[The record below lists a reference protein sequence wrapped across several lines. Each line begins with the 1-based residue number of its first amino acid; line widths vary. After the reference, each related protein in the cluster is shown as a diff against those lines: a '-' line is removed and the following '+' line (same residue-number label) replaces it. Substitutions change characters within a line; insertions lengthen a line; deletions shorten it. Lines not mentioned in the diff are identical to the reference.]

1 MRGQRRDAGETH
13 VSGDGAGDDAELLL
27 EQLAATNERL
37 RAEVAERLRAE
48 QEARLSEERLRLA
61 MEIVNMGTWDW
72 DITTNQIVWSENV
85 EAVHGLAP
93 GSFDGRYESWLAL
106 VHADDRD
113 RVADLVAR
121 ALRDGV
127 GRYDAE
133 LRIRRPDSEVR
144 WLRACGQVYYDQ
156 HGAPG
161 RMVGTVIDVSE
172 RRWAED
178 ELRRAH
184 HMAEEARAAAEAA
197 SSEKNAFLSR
207 MSHELRTPLNAVLG
221 FSQLLEMDAVD
232 GQQES
237 VGHIQKAGRHLLE
250 LINEVLDIAR
260 IESGDLAL
268 SPEPVLVSE
277 VVTEALDLVRPL
289 ADARGL
295 SIAAPA
301 DGGCDRYVVADR
313 QRIKQVLLNLL
324 SNAIKYNREGGEISL
339 TCANSPTS
347 DGLTSICVRDT
358 GWGIAEEDLERLF
371 LPFERLGA
379 DRTGV
384 EGTGVGLTVTQRLV
398 RAMGG
403 EVVVSSD
410 VGRGSVFTVT
420 LPATDPPL
428 LAEDAAGQSQRGP
441 APAVRVGQEG
451 EAGET
456 DRAGHED
463 AAGRW
468 HLLSIEDNASNARL
482 LEGVV
487 ARRPGWHL
495 TNAAQGRLGI
505 QLARSLTSTGNLDLI
520 LLDLHLPD
528 LHGGEVLRQ
537 LRADPA
543 TARTPVV
550 VLSADATPGA
560 IDRALASGADGY
572 LKKPFIVTDLLEILD
587 TLADGRAPSFQDE
600 RC

>member
-1 MRGQRRDAGETH
+1 MSGQRHDAGETR
-13 VSGDGAGDDAELLL
+13 VNGDEGRADAELLL

-37 RAEVAERLRAE
+37 RSEMADRVRAE
-48 QEARLSEERLRLA
+48 QAARLSEERLRLA

-72 DITTNQIVWSENV
+72 DITTNQIVWSGNV
-85 EAVHGLAP
+85 EAVHGLTP
-93 GSFDGRYESWLAL
+93 GTFDGRYESWLAL
-106 VHADDRD
+106 VHPDDRA
-113 RVADLVAR
+113 RVAELVDL

-133 LRIRRPDSEVR
+133 LRICRPDSAIR
-144 WLRACGQVYYDQ
+144 WLRACGQVYHD
-156 HGAPG
+156 HLGAPA

-178 ELRRAH
+178 QLRRAH
-184 HMAEEARAAAEAA
+184 DMAEEARAAAEAA
-197 SSEKNAFLSR
+197 SAAKNAFLSR

-232 GQQES
+232 GQRDS
-237 VGHIQKAGRHLLE
+237 VAHIQKAGRHLLD

-277 VVTEALDLVRPL
+277 VVTEVLDLVRPL
-289 ADARGL
+289 ADARRL
-295 SIAAPA
+295 SITAPE
-301 DGGCDRYVVADR
+301 DGDCERYVIADR

-324 SNAIKYNREGGEISL
+324 SNAIKYNREGGDIFL
-339 TCANSPTS
+339 TCGRSPGS
-347 DGLTSICVRDT
+347 EGLTSICVGDT
-358 GWGIAEEDLERLF
+358 GWGIAGEDLERLF

-379 DRTGV
+379 DRSGV

-398 RAMGG
+398 QAMGG
-403 EVVVSSD
+403 EIVVTSD
-410 VGRGSVFTVT
+410 LGRGSVFTVT
-420 LPATDPPL
+420 LPGTDPPL
-428 LAEDAAGQSQRGP
+428 LTDAPSTLP
-441 APAVRVGQEG
+441 AQCGRAQALPTGQEG
-451 EAGET
+451 
-456 DRAGHED
+456 RAGHED
-463 AAGRW
+463 AAARW

-495 TNAAQGRLGI
+495 TSAAQGRLGI
-505 QLARSLTSTGNLDLI
+505 QLARSLTSSGNLDLI

-528 LHGGEVLRQ
+528 VHGGEVLRH
-537 LRADPA
+537 LRGDPA

-572 LKKPFIVTDLLEILD
+572 LKKPFIVTDLLDILD
-587 TLADGRAPSFQDE
+587 TLADGRAPSLPGQQ
-600 RC
+600 C